1 MNIRQAV
8 ELLLAR
14 LNNTY
19 PEITGFFGAAGGA
32 VGSINILQ
40 RDANSALQQ
49 WRKTG
54 STNGLRQLADTLHLT
69 SRLTDTDYQQIM
81 KALDGE

>member
-1 MNIRQAV
+1 MNIKQAI

-40 RDANSALQQ
+40 RDANTALRQ
-49 WRKTG
+49 WHETG
-54 STNGLRQLADTLHLT
+54 SRDGLRQLADTLHLT
-69 SRLTDTDYQQIM
+69 GRLTETDYRQIIE
-81 KALDGE
+81 ALDGE

>member
-1 MNIRQAV
+1 MNIRQAI

-40 RDANSALQQ
+40 RDANSALKQ
-49 WRKTG
+49 WRETG
-54 STNGLRQLADTLHLT
+54 STDGLRQLADTLHLT
-69 SRLTDTDYQQIM
+69 GRLTDTDYQQIM
-81 KALDGE
+81 EVLDGE